1 VNDDERAR
9 HAASFDGASDAYDR
23 ARPGY
28 PDDALAWLV
37 PLGARDV
44 LDLGAGTG
52 KLTRQLIAPR
62 RTVTAVEPLAGMRE
76 RLAAAVPDARLLA
89 GDAEAIPLPD
99 DGVDVVLVAQ
109 AWHWFDETR
118 AGPEI
123 ARVLRPGGVLGL
135 LWNDADKTEPWVA
148 ALWDLLHE
156 RGEQEKE
163 DDPVPH
169 PGPDF
174 ERPVRRDFR
183 HRHVLDLDTLLDLV
197 RSRSYVILLP
207 EDRRRRLLDDVVE
220 LVRGHPDIAD
230 PQALTLP
237 YVTQCWRTRRR

>member
-9 HAASFDGASDAYDR
+9 HAASFDGASEAYDR

-37 PLGARDV
+37 PPGARDV

-62 RTVTAVEPLAGMRE
+62 RTVTAVEPLAGMRG
-76 RLAAAVPDARLLA
+76 RLAAAVPDARPLA

-99 DGVDVVLVAQ
+99 AGVDVVLVAQ

-123 ARVLRPGGVLGL
+123 ARVLRPDGVLGL

-183 HRHVLDLDTLLDLV
+183 HRHALDLDTLLDLV

-220 LVRGHPDIAD
+220 LVRSHPDIAD

>member
-1 VNDDERAR
+1 MQDDERAR
-9 HAASFDGASDAYDR
+9 HAASFDGASAAYDR

-28 PDDALAWLV
+28 PDDAVAWLV
-37 PLGARDV
+37 PPGARDV

-52 KLTRQLIAPR
+52 KLTRQLTAPR

-89 GDAEAIPLPD
+89 GDAETIPLPD
-99 DGVDVVLVAQ
+99 DSVDAVLVAQ

-123 ARVLRPGGVLGL
+123 ARVLRPDGVLGL
-135 LWNDADKTEPWVA
+135 LWNSADETVPWVA

-156 RGEQEKE
+156 QGEQDKE

-169 PGPDF
+169 PGPGF

-183 HRHVLDLDTLLDLV
+183 HRHALDLDTLLDLV

-207 EDRRRRLLDDVVE
+207 EDRRRRLLDDVVD
-220 LVRGHPDIAD
+220 LVRSHPDIAD
-230 PQALTLP
+230 PQTLTLP